1 MKLAQVLVI
10 AAACTFSLAGC
21 ETTAKLGDLIRANS
35 ASDQSMDSATD
46 TQSYASVPVS
56 GEEAPPTAPT
66 LLGGDPKDDLSL
78 AKQHYR
84 EENFGLAEHYF
95 RRAVESRPKDAEA
108 WLGLAAAYDRLKRF
122 DLADRAYDQVI
133 ALVGPTAEVLNNQG
147 FSYMLRA
154 DYRRARTKLLA
165 ARALDPGSPYISN
178 NLAMLEQSA
187 RKSKGIKQ

>member
-1 MKLAQVLVI
+1 MASAPESEAY
-10 AAACTFSLAGC
+10 AA
-21 ETTAKLGDLIRANS
+21 
-35 ASDQSMDSATD
+35 
-46 TQSYASVPVS
+46 VPPGS
-56 GEEAPPTAPT
+56 EEAPPTAPT
-66 LLGGDPKDDLSL
+66 LLGSDPNDDLSL

-84 EENFGLAEHYF
+84 QENFGLAEHYF

-122 DLADRAYDQVI
+122 ELADRAYAQVI

-147 FSYMLRA
+147 FSYMLRS
-154 DYRRARTKLLA
+154 DYRRAREKLLA